1 MRILIVA
8 QYFFTPEQAGSARL
22 HELGRRLVADG
33 HDVTLV
39 TGMVDNS
46 VRRVPPAYRGRVR
59 VREDLGGMRVLRV
72 WAYPHYRQS
81 NWGRLLHYATFNL
94 TSLLALLEGRGYDLV
109 LATSPPLT
117 AGISGWL
124 LSRLYRAPLVFEVR
138 DLWPQAAVRVGA
150 LRGRRAIAAAEA
162 LERFLYRHAKR
173 LLAVTPGIG
182 RYLVEE
188 AGVAASRVD
197 VVTNGFD
204 PAAFRDLP
212 DPVDARRAL
221 GLEARFLV
229 VQAGSIGPSDH
240 LEVLVDAAARLRDR
254 RDVRF
259 LIVGDGDGRAA
270 LEERAGALGLDNLTF
285 KAPVPRRQVREIY
298 AAADALICHVP
309 AFYTPVALP
318 NRFLDYL
325 GTGRPIV
332 CTGPGDMSD
341 ALARC
346 GGGVSVPPDDPDALA
361 AAILRLAGEARGAT
375 TSAARLATAEGL
387 FDWDA
392 VYGRYQTALRRAVGE
407 PVAVAVGPAPK
418 AGRMGA
424 RR

>member
-59 VREDLGGMRVLRV
+59 VREILGGMRVLRV
-72 WAYPHYRQS
+72 WAYPHYRES
-81 NWGRLLHYATFNL
+81 NRGRLLHYASFNL
-94 TSLLALLEGRGYDLV
+94 TSLLALFEWRGYDLV

-138 DLWPQAAVRVGA
+138 DLWPQAAVRLGA
-150 LRGRRAIAAAEA
+150 LRGRRVIAAAEG
-162 LERFLYRHAKR
+162 LERFLYRHARR

-188 AGVAASRVD
+188 AGVAANRID

-212 DPVDARRAL
+212 DPPVGRRAL
-221 GLEARFLV
+221 GIEAGFLV

-240 LEVLVDAAARLRDR
+240 LEVLIDAAARLRGE
-254 RDVRF
+254 RDLRF

-270 LEERAGALGLDNLTF
+270 LEQRARTLGLANVEFRDT
-285 KAPVPRRQVREIY
+285 VPRRQVGQFY
-298 AAADALICHVP
+298 AAADLLVCHIP
-309 AFYTPVALP
+309 AFYTPVALS

-325 GTGRPIV
+325 GTGRSIV

-341 ALARC
+341 ALTRC
-346 GGGVSVPPDDPDALA
+346 GGGVAVPPDDPEAMA
-361 AAILRLAGEARGAT
+361 EAIRKVYRRGAPPR
-375 TSAARLATAEGL
+375 TSAVAASAL
-387 FDWDA
+387 FSWDA
-392 VYGRYQTALRRAVGE
+392 VYSRYQAALLRAAAVPSTARA
-407 PVAVAVGPAPK
+407 AGPAQEK
-418 AGRMGA
+418 A
-424 RR
+424 